1 MSSQPDLEFTK
12 DSEWN
17 NQRERYWK
25 PLETDLKENNRSAK
39 VAQFKQLYMTGTCD
53 DIPTLRNAER
63 SGAIVIYYPLQT
75 AEGWDFAFQ
84 NEYLKPDLFKK
95 FFYDSLENTYI
106 NWMPSEEV
114 QLRFFDYFHPE
125 IYQHVVKSRVPIGRD
140 QKIIELEVD
149 LCDLLGRQLSNLIMY
164 VNDDY
169 YTPVIDRRAYFFS
182 CLDKVGD
189 VGPHAEEPAP
199 KCGRIIKRLL
209 KARVQ
214 LLGQKVGEKEDKKL
228 EFLDELYSH
237 IANKPVDPS
246 IKKIWQE
253 VVAEYE

>member
-12 DSEWN
+12 DSEWI

-25 PLETDLKENNRSAK
+25 PLEADLKENNRSAK
-39 VAQFKQLYMTGTCD
+39 VAQFKQLYLTGTCD

-84 NEYLKPDLFKK
+84 NEYLKPELFKK
-95 FFYDSLENTYI
+95 FFYDSLENTYK

-125 IYQHVVKSRVPIGRD
+125 IYQQVVKSRVPVGRD
-140 QKIIELEVD
+140 QKVVELDVD
-149 LCDLLGRQLSNLIMY
+149 PYDLF
-164 VNDDY
+164 
-169 YTPVIDRRAYFFS
+169 DRMCGCIGSYLRKGYPTILMKRLDYFFS
-182 CLDKVGD
+182 CLDALGDLANSDSKSVEYCIYFIRRFLNNYFEFNPKVILD
-189 VGPHAEEPAP
+189 DQSQQIAFL
-199 KCGRIIKRLL
+199 KRFYDH
-209 KARVQ
+209 V
-214 LLGQKVGEKEDKKL
+214 
-228 EFLDELYSH
+228 
-237 IANKPVDPS
+237 ANNPVDPS

-253 VVAEYE
+253 VVSEHE